1 MLLKAALIDVF
12 LVIGFVCSPRVW
24 NKDLRLRRGGAKL
37 RITVEQN
44 LITSLLSG
52 CLFVCLSPNYGKLG
66 GRIRN
71 GAKRNLRRF
80 SRDLDKGVDLAT
92 LWKQV

>member
-52 CLFVCLSPNYGKLG
+52 CLFVCLFVTKLRETWWKDKEWGKEEPEKVQQG
-66 GRIRN
+66 SG
-71 GAKRNLRRF
+71 
-80 SRDLDKGVDLAT
+80 
-92 LWKQV
+92 

>member
-12 LVIGFVCSPRVW
+12 LVIGFVRSLRVW

-37 RITVEQN
+37 RITVEHS

-52 CLFVCLSPNYGKLG
+52 CLFVCHQTAGRISRKLG

-80 SRDLDKGVDLAT
+80 SRGLDKGVDLAT
-92 LWKQV
+92 L